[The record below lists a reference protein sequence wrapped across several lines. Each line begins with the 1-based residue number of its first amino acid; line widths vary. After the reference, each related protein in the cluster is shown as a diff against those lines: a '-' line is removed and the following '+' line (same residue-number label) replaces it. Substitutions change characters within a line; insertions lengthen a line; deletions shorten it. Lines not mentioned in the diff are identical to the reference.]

1 MKKLLIAAVAS
12 IALSSGA
19 FAQVPITNVITNAFD
34 FGGNYDGTP
43 GWTNGANA
51 GFGFGAWSIVSGTAG
66 AENFAGAFIGDPTA
80 ANVGG
85 MSAESFALFANP
97 ANEANFV
104 TASRSMS
111 NSLAIG
117 QTFSFQWGVNWDSD
131 GIGNKGF
138 NLLSGGTQIINI
150 NMGGSPGNITINDQ
164 NTGLAFGTNSF
175 YIGITRFDANTY
187 TVFSSSSRDN
197 TTGGGFSTNITSS
210 LAADNFAIYASALA
224 SGNNRQPYYNDFSV
238 TAVPEP
244 STYALLALSAAGLG
258 AHLIRRRRR

>member
-19 FAQVPITNVITNAFD
+19 FAQIPITNVITNAFD
-34 FGGNYDGTP
+34 FAAETGYAG
-43 GWTNGANA
+43 GWTNGAN
-51 GFGFGAWSIVSGTAG
+51 GGTGFGAWTISSGTAG
-66 AENFAGAFIGDPTA
+66 ANNFAGAFIGNPGSA
-80 ANVGG
+80 GING
-85 MSAESFALFANP
+85 MSAQSFALFANP

-104 TASRSMS
+104 TASRGL
-111 NSLAIG
+111 NSALAIG
-117 QTFSFQWGVNWDSD
+117 QTFSFQWGLNFDSD

-138 NLLSGGTQIINI
+138 NLLSGTNQIINL
-150 NMGGSPGNITINDQ
+150 NMGGSANITLNG
-164 NTGLAFGTNSF
+164 NNVLTAYGTNSF
-175 YIGITRFDANTY
+175 YVGITRLDAGTY
-187 TVFSSSSRDN
+187 NVFSTSSRDN
-197 TTGGGFSTNITSS
+197 PSGGGFTTNIASA

-224 SGNNRQPYYNDFSV
+224 GGDARQPYYNDFSV